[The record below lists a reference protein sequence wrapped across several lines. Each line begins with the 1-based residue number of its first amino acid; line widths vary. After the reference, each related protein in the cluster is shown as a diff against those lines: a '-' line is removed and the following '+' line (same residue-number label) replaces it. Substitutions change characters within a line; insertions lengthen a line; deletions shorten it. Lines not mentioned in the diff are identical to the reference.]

1 MPKLKKIYICQS
13 CAYQTS
19 QWVGQCPQ
27 CNEWNTFSED
37 VIDVSSSNS
46 SGRKAQFNPSKIVKL
61 SQVKKENIQR
71 VSSNI
76 TEFDRVLGGG
86 FVPGQVILLAGDPG
100 IGKSTLLTQICS
112 SVSMPILY
120 VCGEESPEQIKLRT
134 TRVGYKGDNLN
145 LLSETN
151 IDQVLAAIHSLSDL
165 KLVIVDSIQTL
176 YSPEIGGMAG
186 AISQIKGCT
195 QILTSTAKDLGVPII
210 LVGHVTK
217 EGAVAGPKILEHMV
231 DTVLQLE
238 GDSQHMYRTLRTS
251 KNRFGPVSEVGIF
264 EMQEKGMIE
273 VTNPSELFL
282 EQRLPK
288 TSGSVVTVVM
298 EGHRPILFEVQ
309 ALTTKT
315 SFGYPRRTT
324 SGYNNNRLQVILAI
338 LQKRAGIDTSSHDVY
353 VSVAGG
359 FKISEYSSDLAV
371 CLAVASSLLDKP
383 IKENSVVFGEC
394 GLNGEIRRVSQ
405 MEKRIAEAKKL
416 GYKNIVSPMEFNSIK
431 KALSASL

>member
-324 SGYNNNRLQVILAI
+324 SGYNNNRLQVILSI

>member
-76 TEFDRVLGGG
+76 TEFDRGLGGG